1 LKLPSYTNHISTS
14 VQASSVDVCSIGYR
28 ITDQA
33 QVHIEPPKVARGHA
47 MYADGKILSVTN
59 Q

>member
-1 LKLPSYTNHISTS
+1 LKLPNYTNHIGTS
-14 VQASSVDVCSIGYR
+14 AQASSVDVCSIGCR

-33 QVHIEPPKVARGHA
+33 QVHIEPLKLARGHA
-47 MYADGKILSVTN
+47 TYADGKILSVTN